1 MNRKSL
7 AILEYDKIKH
17 KLFQHATTEMGKR
30 QVKRLSPST
39 DLDEIQVKL
48 LQTKR
53 WRRYF
58 APKRWGTNPTVNVD
72 HRSS

>member
-7 AILEYDKIKH
+7 AILEYDKIKQ

-30 QVKRLSPST
+30 QVKRLRPST

-48 LQTKR
+48 LQTKDGADILR
-53 WRRYF
+53 LKGGV
-58 APKRWGTNPTVNVD
+58 PV
-72 HRSS
+72 HS